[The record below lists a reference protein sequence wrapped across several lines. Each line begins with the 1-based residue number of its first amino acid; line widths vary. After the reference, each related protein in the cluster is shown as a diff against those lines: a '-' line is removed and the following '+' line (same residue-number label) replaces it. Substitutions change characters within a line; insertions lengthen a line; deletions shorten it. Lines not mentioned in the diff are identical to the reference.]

1 MFESFAAD
9 LTAQRFFA
17 VATDAGFFLDFREG
31 SGELRRHV
39 DLEGTL
45 GMYGKVLERK
55 REWVEH
61 GEELRINWVR
71 KRREGLFGLFF
82 LENV

>member
-9 LTAQRFFA
+9 LAAQRFFA
-17 VATDAGFFLDFREG
+17 VATDAGLFLDFREG

-55 REWVEH
+55 R
-61 GEELRINWVR
+61 
-71 KRREGLFGLFF
+71 
-82 LENV
+82 